1 MTFKVGVT
9 RDLMTGSGQPCFD
22 PSVFEV
28 LKGNPGIEW
37 EWLESR
43 IDAVSPD
50 IAARYDGLHC
60 LRRGRW

>member
-28 LKGNPGIEW
+28 LKGNPRHRMGVVGV
-37 EWLESR
+37 
-43 IDAVSPD
+43 DVST
-50 IAARYDGLHC
+50 R
-60 LRRGRW
+60 